1 MGNFAGRV
9 ALVTGAGNGIGRAS
23 AIVFA
28 REGARV
34 VVADVAVEAGEET
47 VRLIQKAGG
56 EAIFVAAD
64 VSRSDQ
70 VSALVEKALSTY
82 GKLDV
87 AHNNAGIEGPIARIP
102 DCPEAD
108 WDRTIEINMKGVWL
122 CMKYEI
128 PAMLKAG
135 RGAIVNTASV
145 AGLAGLSQLS
155 AYTASKHGVIGLT
168 KAAALEN
175 RRFGIR
181 VNAVCPG
188 LIHTPM
194 IERAADTKLH
204 RDLPSRWRPVGPV
217 LKVMQKLGIRAIA
230 PSQKAALRLG
240 EPGEVAEAV
249 VWLCSDAA
257 SFTTGHAMVID
268 GGYLA
273 K

>member
-1 MGNFAGRV
+1 MGNFVGRV

-64 VSRSDQ
+64 VSRSEQ

-82 GKLDV
+82 GRLDV
-87 AHNNAGIEGPIARIP
+87 AHNNAGVEGPIARIP
-102 DCPEAD
+102 DCPEVD
-108 WDRTIEINMKGVWL
+108 WDRTIEINLKGVWL

-135 RGAIVNTASV
+135 HGAIVNTASV

-155 AYTASKHGVIGLT
+155 AYTASKHGVVGLT

-204 RDLPSRWRPVGPV
+204 RDLPAGWRPVVPV
-217 LKVMQKLGIRAIA
+217 LRVMQKLGILAIA
-230 PSQKAALRLG
+230 PSQKGARRVG

>member
-1 MGNFAGRV
+1 MCTTER
-9 ALVTGAGNGIGRAS
+9 
-23 AIVFA
+23 
-28 REGARV
+28 
-34 VVADVAVEAGEET
+34 
-47 VRLIQKAGG
+47 
-56 EAIFVAAD
+56 
-64 VSRSDQ
+64 
-70 VSALVEKALSTY
+70 
-82 GKLDV
+82 
-87 AHNNAGIEGPIARIP
+87 
-102 DCPEAD
+102 C
-108 WDRTIEINMKGVWL
+108 VWL

-204 RDLPSRWRPVGPV
+204 RDLPVRWRPVGPV

-230 PSQKAALRLG
+230 PSKSR
-240 EPGEVAEAV
+240 
-249 VWLCSDAA
+249 AA
-257 SFTTGHAMVID
+257 SATPGNLQRLSSGFAPMPLRSLPGT
-268 GGYLA
+268 LW
-273 K
+273 

>member
-1 MGNFAGRV
+1 MADFAGKV

-23 AIVFA
+23 SIVFA
-28 REGARV
+28 RDGAKV

-47 VRLIQKAGG
+47 VRLIQEAGG
-56 EAIFVAAD
+56 EAIFFAVD
-64 VSRSDQ
+64 VTRSDQ
-70 VSALVEKALSTY
+70 VAALIEKTLATF
-82 GKLDV
+82 GQLDV
-87 AHNNAGIEGPIARIP
+87 AHNNAGIEGPIARIA
-102 DCPEAD
+102 DCSEAE
-108 WDRTIEINMKGVWL
+108 WDRTIEINLKGVWL
-122 CMKYEI
+122 CLKYEI
-128 PAMLKAG
+128 PAMLKLG

-145 AGLAGLSQLS
+145 AGLAGLSQLA

-168 KAAALEN
+168 KAAALEY

-194 IERAADTKLH
+194 IERAADAKLE
-204 RDLPSRWRPVGPV
+204 RDLPPRWRPLGRV
-217 LKVMQKLGIRAIA
+217 LKAMQKLGIRAIA
-230 PSQKAALRLG
+230 PSQKGARRLG

-249 VWLCSDAA
+249 AWLCSDAA